1 MNKRYKVYALVGPS
15 GCGKDTI
22 LKRLLKKYN
31 KTKMFNH
38 IVSYTSRPRREGEK
52 DGVTYHYVKPEF
64 FIGNKSMVE
73 MAVFNDWYY
82 GTSLSCYD
90 KDKINIGIFDPTR
103 LEKLLKNPMV
113 DVTVFYVKTKHHLR
127 LIRQLQRESEPDV
140 QEIIRRFATD
150 AVDFQN
156 IEDLCDVVLENDNKF
171 DLHRNILTILI
182 SARAKV

>member
-82 GTSLSCYD
+82 GTTLSCYD
-90 KDKINIGIFDPTR
+90 KDKINT
-103 LEKLLKNPMV
+103 
-113 DVTVFYVKTKHHLR
+113 FYKAQYRVIYN
-127 LIRQLQRESEPDV
+127 LI
-140 QEIIRRFATD
+140 
-150 AVDFQN
+150 FQN
-156 IEDLCDVVLENDNKF
+156 ETSPLDPLLDNIIVHELKWGKINGF
-171 DLHRNILTILI
+171 QKGLHYKNN
-182 SARAKV
+182 